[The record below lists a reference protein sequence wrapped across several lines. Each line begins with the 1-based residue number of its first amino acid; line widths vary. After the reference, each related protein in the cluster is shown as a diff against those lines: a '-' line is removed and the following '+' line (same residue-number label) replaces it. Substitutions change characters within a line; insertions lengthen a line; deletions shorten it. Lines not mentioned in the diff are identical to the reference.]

1 MITGAARAE
10 AALLVIDA
18 AEGVQENS
26 RRHGYMVSML
36 GVRQLA
42 VVVNKM
48 DLVGWDRAVY
58 DRIVREYGA
67 FLEQVGIRP
76 SGFIP
81 VSGRG
86 GDNIADRS
94 PNLPW
99 YDGPTVLDALDAFHS
114 EPAPVNQPF
123 RMPVQDVYKFT
134 KQGDDRRIVSGTVDA
149 GSMKVGDQVIFFPSG
164 KRSRV
169 KSIEGF
175 NQAAQT
181 RVEAGQAVGF
191 TLQEQIYITRGEV
204 ATLEHEPRPQAST
217 RLRVSLF
224 WLGKEPMVKRKEYLL
239 KLGTARVTARI
250 EEVLRV
256 MDASTL
262 DTAEQRTAV
271 QRHDVAEC
279 ILKLDRAIACD
290 LAADIPTTSRF
301 VIVDD
306 FEIRGGGIVREA
318 LPDRQAGV
326 RDRVLLRNYKWEP
339 SIIQPERRAEKY
351 NQKAALHPGH
361 RRARHRPQGRRQGA
375 RGQAVRGRQ
384 GGLLPRHRQR
394 ALRRGRRHRAQARE
408 PTGAHAAPGRGR
420 QPDARRRH
428 DPGRGGRRAHPGRP
442 RGHQDRRPARLD
454 RDHLGRRHDHD
465 RSRGR
470 PAPAGRGHSGVG
482 GSAQGAPAGQGHHL
496 PPMVSPQLRS
506 AVIELA
512 REAGRAT
519 MRYYDGAEDAG
530 VREKDDKS
538 PVTLADE
545 VAHDIL
551 VEGLR
556 RIDPATPVVSEEAEA
571 AAFEH
576 RRGWRRFW
584 LVDPLDGTKEFIK
597 RRAEFTVNV
606 ALDRGR
612 RAGLRRGARAGARP
626 AVLGGEGRRGLAR
639 GEGRHRRSASIRP
652 PRLPGTPLTVVE
664 SLSHPSPELEEYL
677 RTIPVAR
684 RVKAGSS
691 LKFCWVA
698 EGRAD
703 IYPRLGPT
711 MEWDVAAGDC
721 IYRQSGRNGERS
733 SPLTYNKPDL
743 RNPSFVVGL

>member
-1 MITGAARAE
+1 MSSSIALPEPRVNAPAGTQRMNIVIVGHVDHGKSTVIGRLLADTHSLPEGKLEQIRAQCELNSKPFEYAFLLDALKDEQAQGITIDAARVFFKSGVRPYLILDAPGHIEFLKNMITGAARAE

-67 FLEQVGIRP
+67 FLQQVGIRP

-94 PNLPW
+94 ANLPW

-149 GSMKVGDQVIFFPSG
+149 GSMKVGDHVIFFPSG

-169 KSIEGF
+169 KTIEGF

-204 ATLEHEPRPQAST
+204 ATLEHEPRPQVST

-224 WLGKEPMVKRKEYLL
+224 WLGKEPMAKRKDYLL

-301 VIVDD
+301 VIVDE

-351 NQKAALHPGH
+351 NQKAALILVTGEHDTDRKGVAKALEGKLFEDGKVVYFLGIGSVLYGVDADIERKPENRLEH
-361 RRARHRPQGRRQGA
+361 MRRLAEVANLMLDAGMILVVAAAELTQDDLEVIKT
-375 RGQAVRGRQ
+375 AV
-384 GGLLPRHRQR
+384 P
-394 ALRRGRRHRAQARE
+394 
-408 PTGAHAAPGRGR
+408 
-420 QPDARRRH
+420 PDWIETIW
-428 DPGRGGRRAHPGRP
+428 
-442 RGHQDRRPARLD
+442 
-454 RDHLGRRHDHD
+454 
-465 RSRGR
+465 
-470 PAPAGRGHSGVG
+470 AGDTITTDLVVDL
-482 GSAQGAPAGQGHHL
+482 HL
-496 PPMVSPQLRS
+496 PGGAIPESVDQLK
-506 AVIELA
+506 AHLQ
-512 REAGRAT
+512 
-519 MRYYDGAEDAG
+519 
-530 VREKDDKS
+530 DKG
-538 PVTLADE
+538 
-545 VAHDIL
+545 I
-551 VEGLR
+551 
-556 RIDPATPVVSEEAEA
+556 I
-571 AAFEH
+571 F
-576 RRGWRRFW
+576 
-584 LVDPLDGTKEFIK
+584 
-597 RRAEFTVNV
+597 
-606 ALDRGR
+606 
-612 RAGLRRGARAGARP
+612 RP
-626 AVLGGEGRRGLAR
+626 
-639 GEGRHRRSASIRP
+639 
-652 PRLPGTPLTVVE
+652 
-664 SLSHPSPELEEYL
+664 
-677 RTIPVAR
+677 
-684 RVKAGSS
+684 
-691 LKFCWVA
+691 W
-698 EGRAD
+698 
-703 IYPRLGPT
+703 
-711 MEWDVAAGDC
+711 
-721 IYRQSGRNGERS
+721 
-733 SPLTYNKPDL
+733 
-743 RNPSFVVGL
+743 

>member
-1 MITGAARAE
+1 MSSSIAPPVPRVNAPAGTQRMNIVIVGHVDHGKSTVIGRLLADTHSLPEGKLEQIRAQCELNSKPFEYAFLLDALKDEQAQGITIDAARVFFKSSVRPYLILDAPGHIEFLKNMITGAARAE

-94 PNLPW
+94 ANLPW
-99 YDGPTVLDALDAFHS
+99 YDGPTVLDTLDAFHS

-149 GSMKVGDQVIFFPSG
+149 GSMKVGDQVVFFPSG

-175 NQAAQT
+175 NQAVQS

-301 VIVDD
+301 VIVDE

-318 LPDRQAGV
+318 LPDRQAAV

-351 NQKAALHPGH
+351 NQKAALILVTGEHDTDRKGVAKALEGKLFEDGKVVYFLGIGSVLYGVDADIERKPENRLEH
-361 RRARHRPQGRRQGA
+361 MRRLAEVANLMLDAGMILVVAAAELTQDDLEVIKT
-375 RGQAVRGRQ
+375 AV
-384 GGLLPRHRQR
+384 P
-394 ALRRGRRHRAQARE
+394 
-408 PTGAHAAPGRGR
+408 
-420 QPDARRRH
+420 PDWIETIW
-428 DPGRGGRRAHPGRP
+428 
-442 RGHQDRRPARLD
+442 
-454 RDHLGRRHDHD
+454 
-465 RSRGR
+465 
-470 PAPAGRGHSGVG
+470 AGDTITTDLAVDL
-482 GSAQGAPAGQGHHL
+482 HL
-496 PPMVSPQLRS
+496 PGGAIPESVDQLK
-506 AVIELA
+506 AHLQ
-512 REAGRAT
+512 
-519 MRYYDGAEDAG
+519 
-530 VREKDDKS
+530 DKG
-538 PVTLADE
+538 
-545 VAHDIL
+545 I
-551 VEGLR
+551 
-556 RIDPATPVVSEEAEA
+556 I
-571 AAFEH
+571 F
-576 RRGWRRFW
+576 
-584 LVDPLDGTKEFIK
+584 
-597 RRAEFTVNV
+597 
-606 ALDRGR
+606 
-612 RAGLRRGARAGARP
+612 RP
-626 AVLGGEGRRGLAR
+626 
-639 GEGRHRRSASIRP
+639 
-652 PRLPGTPLTVVE
+652 
-664 SLSHPSPELEEYL
+664 
-677 RTIPVAR
+677 
-684 RVKAGSS
+684 
-691 LKFCWVA
+691 W
-698 EGRAD
+698 
-703 IYPRLGPT
+703 
-711 MEWDVAAGDC
+711 
-721 IYRQSGRNGERS
+721 
-733 SPLTYNKPDL
+733 
-743 RNPSFVVGL
+743 